1 MSSTGAKTDTLRQ
14 VSRAI
19 PVFVRNSGDFS
30 WHNECDMEGKGWQD
44 IAEMESTGRGDGLRG
59 KGKREMK
66 NGFQVSLKQPICCD
80 EKV

>member
-1 MSSTGAKTDTLRQ
+1 MSSTGAKTYTLRQ
-14 VSRAI
+14 VSKAI
-19 PVFVRNSGDFS
+19 PVFVRKSGDFS
-30 WHNECDMEGKGWQD
+30 WRNECDMEGKGWQD

-59 KGKREMK
+59 KSKREMK